1 MTHKTNKNPQT
12 NKELILLARLS
23 CSKTPRL
30 DEVGKAITSCDP
42 STQLSRPVQE
52 VAADTLSALRRRGLV
67 RDKAKRL
74 TDEGARF
81 LRTMFGLSR
90 TPNWED
96 IRGKHLPAVGLGLQP
111 GSEEARKAL
120 RDAGTIGAA
129 LLHGQL
135 DDDAAPT
142 LCIAADALIAKLL
155 GLEPGPLTLAR
166 IRIQVLAREMRSE
179 LKRLPK
185 RKTVVKLITEQTLGE
200 ALATRA
206 SIAHALSQRGISR
219 IGALADHQGPRHT
232 PSQEAPSESLNR
244 RSTLS

>member
-1 MTHKTNKNPQT
+1 MTDTTHHPPLSKI
-12 NKELILLARLS
+12 ELIVLARLS
-23 CSKTPRL
+23 CSKTPTL
-30 DEVGKAITSCDP
+30 DEVGRVIASCDP
-42 STQLSRPVQE
+42 LAEPERPVQE
-52 VAADTLSALRRRGLV
+52 VAADTLSVLRRRGLV

-81 LRTMFGLSR
+81 LRTLFGVSR

-96 IRGKHLPAVGLGLQP
+96 IRGKHLPAAGLGLQP
-111 GSEEARKAL
+111 GSDEARKAL

-129 LLHGQL
+129 LLHGKL
-135 DDDAAPT
+135 DDDAAPA

-179 LKRLPK
+179 LKRQPK
-185 RKTVVKLITEQTLGE
+185 RKTVVKLVTEQTLGE

-206 SIAHALSQRGISR
+206 SIAHALGQRGISR
-219 IGALADHQGPRHT
+219 IGEPSSQGHT
-232 PSQEAPSESLNR
+232 PSQEAQTSETLNR